1 MKDESHQRSATV
13 PAIRSLLGISSL
25 VALIAFSLWSLKSSN
40 SNKPLDSTKL
50 QTSSSPT
57 NSSPSIDWEKIASPH
72 LLRCQQRVSA
82 ASQRHTEPI
91 VDLLNRAQIKV
102 PKFSKTALSFAS
114 KWRLI
119 ADAVPYTKGDRNEVF
134 LREQFEST
142 VLRSSDLEDAIE
154 ESIASFLQ
162 EIRSIENQMLVELR
176 ADLDDFPQIDWSKW
190 KDDETMRQQFDIAIA
205 TAMDSS
211 NTDFKNAV
219 GSQLISL
226 IAGEV
231 LTQVAVRVGVSA
243 GILGTGAAS
252 GWATLGIGVV
262 AGIVID
268 QIVSTVWKYW
278 DNPETELTDQIQSQL
293 GNLQRLICEGDET
306 TQGLRQ
312 HYTRVSEERDS
323 LRRLAILSLLKSIE
337 PTP

>member
-1 MKDESHQRSATV
+1 MNDIHQTRTQVANRSHL
-13 PAIRSLLGISSL
+13 PIRYLLGASSL
-25 VALIAFSLWSLKSSN
+25 AALIAFSIWSTLSTDSSSILPAPKSS
-40 SNKPLDSTKL
+40 D
-50 QTSSSPT
+50 SSSQ
-57 NSSPSIDWEKIASPH
+57 SIDWEKIASPH
-72 LLRCQQRVSA
+72 LLRCQQRVSL
-82 ASQRHTEPI
+82 ASQSHTEPI
-91 VDLLNRAQIKV
+91 VDLLNRAQVKV

-119 ADAVPYTKGDRNEVF
+119 ADSVPYTKGDRNEIY
-134 LREQFEST
+134 LREEFESI
-142 VLRSSDLEDAIE
+142 VLRSSDLEDAIQ

-176 ADLDDFPQIDWSKW
+176 ADLDDFPQVDWSKW
-190 KDDETMRQQFDIAIA
+190 KDDETLREQFDIAIA
-205 TAMDSS
+205 TAMESS

-268 QIVSTVWKYW
+268 QVVSTVWKYW
-278 DNPETELTDQIQSQL
+278 DNPETELTEQIQSQL
-293 GNLQRLICEGDET
+293 SNLQRLICEGDET
-306 TQGLRQ
+306 TRGLRQ

-323 LRRLAILSLLKSIE
+323 LRRLAIHSLLNNME
-337 PTP
+337 PAP

>member
-1 MKDESHQRSATV
+1 MNDIHQTRAYVPSRS
-13 PAIRSLLGISSL
+13 PFPIRYLLGASSL
-25 VALIAFSLWSLKSSN
+25 AALIAFSIWSTL
-40 SNKPLDSTKL
+40 STD
-50 QTSSSPT
+50 SSSILPAPKT
-57 NSSPSIDWEKIASPH
+57 SDSSSRSIDWEEIASPH
-72 LLRCQQRVSA
+72 LLRCQQRVSL
-82 ASQRHTEPI
+82 ASQSHTEPI

-119 ADAVPYTKGDRNEVF
+119 ADSVPYTKGDRNEIY
-134 LREQFEST
+134 LREEFESI
-142 VLRSSDLEDAIE
+142 VLRSSDLEEAIQ

-176 ADLDDFPQIDWSKW
+176 ADLDDFPQVDWSKW
-190 KDDETMRQQFDIAIA
+190 KDDATLREQFDIAIA
-205 TAMDSS
+205 TAMESS

-268 QIVSTVWKYW
+268 QVVSTVWKYW
-278 DNPETELTDQIQSQL
+278 DNPETELTEQIQSQL
-293 GNLQRLICEGDET
+293 SNLQRLICEGDET
-306 TQGLRQ
+306 TRGLRQ

-323 LRRLAILSLLKSIE
+323 LRRLAIHSLLNNMQ
-337 PTP
+337 PAP